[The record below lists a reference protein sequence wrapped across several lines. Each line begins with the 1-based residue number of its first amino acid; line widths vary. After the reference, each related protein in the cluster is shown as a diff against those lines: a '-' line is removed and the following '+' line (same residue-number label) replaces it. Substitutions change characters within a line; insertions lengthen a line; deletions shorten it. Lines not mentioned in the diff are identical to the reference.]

1 MKTTWKSGRCVG
13 VTLCVKSSHIQ
24 TLFMVAPGDKYA
36 KSESCRVHVLMTS
49 RGMKESVL

>member
-1 MKTTWKSGRCVG
+1 MHVSSGSGLLLPDIIKVE
-13 VTLCVKSSHIQ
+13 KMHPS
-24 TLFMVAPGDKYA
+24 VAPGDKYA

>member
-1 MKTTWKSGRCVG
+1 MSYLSEYESYRLETD
-13 VTLCVKSSHIQ
+13 VKIFLGSI
-24 TLFMVAPGDKYA
+24 LAPGDKYA